1 MPGQFVPF
9 ERGDFKVMIACCAW
23 GNCSR
28 CRADGNK
35 SLRKWHAISERLSEE
50 FANHIAKTWRN
61 FDAYVAPMDAADK
74 QKAAAVTAWFA
85 RNRMRHAR

>member
-1 MPGQFVPF
+1 MM
-9 ERGDFKVMIACCAW
+9 RGNFKVMIGCCAW

-35 SLRKWHAISERLSEE
+35 ALRKWHPIADKLNEE
-50 FANHIAKTWRN
+50 TAHRIAGAWRN

-74 QKAAAVTAWFA
+74 QKAAKVEAWFA
-85 RNRMRHAR
+85 RNRERHHG